1 MAHVGHERT
10 VRLLEARL
18 ELLASIGE
26 RCPATERRFDAHV
39 DAVAEATQRAIELEV
54 LTPAEA
60 AAVWATVAGRHPN
73 ALWCADHPRAA

>member
-1 MAHVGHERT
+1 VAQVGHHRT

-26 RCPATERRFDAHV
+26 RCPAKERRFDAYV
-39 DAVAEATQRAIELEV
+39 EGVAEATQRAIELEV

-60 AAVWATVAGRHPN
+60 AAVWAAVASRHPN
-73 ALWCADHPRAA
+73 ASWCADHPRAA